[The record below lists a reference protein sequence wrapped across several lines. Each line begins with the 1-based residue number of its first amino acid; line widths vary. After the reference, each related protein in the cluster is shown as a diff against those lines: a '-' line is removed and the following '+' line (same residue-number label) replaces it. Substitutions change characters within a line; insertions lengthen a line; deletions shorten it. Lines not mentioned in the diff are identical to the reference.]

1 MNLTLIANS
10 GIQLYTA
17 PLFID
22 KNTKSRQLFH
32 EWFDEEEIQTNLE
45 FAYQLKESLKVVRL
59 SDLAEC
65 RFVDTAGNL
74 LVDERDVLA
83 NPNIEILYEGDIEDA
98 DDIFALRLNDAK
110 RCRIDLLLNEW
121 LPLPFLELDALGRP
135 KSGPYNWVRCKIVPR
150 AEQPRTDGILA
161 DILLAVDTHAV
172 YDEPDD
178 YVECPA
184 FVSDSETEKTFRLSV
199 EPRGMMDFCS
209 GRNTWVRNCVMQL
222 IHGVEEFDDIKVK
235 DGEHKYNFLATYMLL
250 VEYVADSNVLPDI
263 RLMRDRDVQ
272 QTSVEMIIDIGNS
285 RTSAILFEDG
295 DFTRVKALHLQ
306 DFSRP
311 LTPTGELNISQETF
325 DMRVA
330 FQKVSFGDHALVG
343 SQQFTWP
350 SFVRLGLEAEY
361 LTHQT
366 TSLAE
371 GDEIF
376 STYSSP
382 KRYLWDY
389 KSRREEWRCVKLTP
403 DGKNEVPIIEG
414 ISNYFNDDGSINEDG
429 WGIGLHYSRKTL
441 MTLAFM
447 EILAQARMQ
456 INSPSFRT
464 DHGRKATPRRLD
476 RVVLTCPTA
485 MSGKEQQSLH
495 ESLRQALYVLNRY
508 YNNID
513 ETAIPMDVKVV
524 PDLSR
529 RGEKPQW
536 IFDEATCSQFVYL
549 YGKFSETYQN
559 NSQEFFRLY
568 GRPRTNADGKTVDSL
583 VIGSLD
589 IGAGTSDVMICRYE
603 YNAQNTARLSP
614 IPVFYDSFDYAGDDM
629 MKVLIE
635 NVLLQGKH
643 GIFERELERR
653 GVDDTQVRRMLYQFF
668 SEGCTTFQE
677 RVLRRDFNLQVC
689 VPVIYRFL
697 DLLSHDETYRELT
710 YDDIFSHNE
719 PSAAV
724 LTRFQNFFGFELRD
738 IRWTFDAEV
747 MNKNIEHTMDDL
759 LKTVANIMYAHDCDL
774 VLLSGRPASLKPIHD
789 SFLKYFAVSPNRLV
803 VLNKHRVG
811 RWMPQPFADEF
822 GYLLN
827 SKSIVPF
834 GAMIGYLASNAGG
847 MSGFSLD
854 LTHLGELLK
863 PTTDYF
869 VLKDARVKQNK
880 CFLTPD
886 TNTGELTVNSFP
898 TYIGSKQVDLPFY
911 PARPFYVLDLN
922 ESAILGKVVNR
933 HADRPLSDSEK
944 QYLCQQH
951 LDKVLEH
958 SPLTFTIERDD
969 YDDNRESLTITS
981 VRGADDV
988 EIPAADFALTV
999 QSLNDPDCYWLD
1011 SGSFNINIKSK

>member
-1 MNLTLIANS
+1 MDYSLIANS
-10 GIQLYTA
+10 GIQL
-17 PLFID
+17 LSKRID
-22 KNTKSRQLFH
+22 INLNAGFKCRFAES
-32 EWFDEEEIQTNLE
+32 FDDERFQWKLE
-45 FAYQLKESLKVVRL
+45 FAYTLSNQIVVLTSQLREKGYLDNDNRL
-59 SDLAEC
+59 TTSEA
-65 RFVDTAGNL
+65 VI
-74 LVDERDVLA
+74 LA
-83 NPNIEILYEGDIEDA
+83 NPEVQQFNIAENEEENSG
-98 DDIFALRLNDAK
+98 IFFSKLAANNKFLN
-110 RCRIDLLLNEW
+110 RYLNVW
-121 LPLPFLELDALGRP
+121 LPMPFIEQDETGDY
-135 KSGPYNWVRCKIVPR
+135 KKGPYNWCKFKIIPR
-150 AEQPRTDGILA
+150 ETNAGILTA
-161 DILLAVDTHAV
+161 DVVLAFDTQARYNALDAYKEYPV
-172 YDEPDD
+172 
-178 YVECPA
+178 
-184 FVSDSETEKTFRLSV
+184 FMSDGETEKLFGLCGNERQLIDYCTW
-199 EPRGMMDFCS
+199 
-209 GRNTWVRNCVMQL
+209 NKNWVRDYLMEIAYPDAKN
-222 IHGVEEFDDIKVK
+222 FDVLELK
-235 DGEHKYNFLATYMLL
+235 DGRHKYEFLAAYLMLIKYL
-250 VEYVADSNVLPDI
+250 SSLDDFVPTVK
-263 RLMRDRDVQ
+263 LMRDRDVNVVN
-272 QTSVEMIIDIGNS
+272 VEMIIDIGNS

-311 LTPTGELNISQETF
+311 VTDGGSLNISQETF

-330 FQKVSFGDHALVG
+330 FQKVSFGEHALAG

-389 KSRREEWRCVKLTP
+389 KSRREEWRCVKLTT
-403 DGKNEVPIIEG
+403 DGRNEVPIIEG
-414 ISNYFNDDGSINEDG
+414 ISNYFNDDGSINEEG
-429 WGIGLHYSRKTL
+429 WGVGLHYSRKTL

-447 EILAQARMQ
+447 EIVAQARMQ

-476 RVVLTCPTA
+476 RIVLTCPTA
-485 MSGKEQQSLH
+485 MSGQEQKSLH
-495 ESLRQALYVLNRY
+495 ESLRQALFVLNKY
-508 YNNID
+508 YNDID
-513 ETAIPMDVKVV
+513 ESAVPMEVKIV
-524 PDLSR
+524 PDLNY

-559 NSQEFFRLY
+559 NSKEFFRLY
-568 GRPRTNADGKTVDSL
+568 GKPRTGSEAQTVDSI

-603 YNAQNTARLSP
+603 YNDQNTARLSP
-614 IPVFYDSFDYAGDDM
+614 VPIFYDSFGYAGDDM
-629 MKVLIE
+629 MKILIE
-635 NVLLQGKH
+635 NVLLQGRH

-653 GVDDTQVRRMLYQFF
+653 GFDETQVRRMLYQFF
-668 SEGCTTFQE
+668 SEGCSTFQE
-677 RVLRRDFNLQVC
+677 RVLRRDFNLQVL
-689 VPVIYRFL
+689 VPVISRFL
-697 DLLSHDETYRELT
+697 DMLGHEESYRDLAYE
-710 YDDIFSHNE
+710 DIFCVNE
-719 PSAAV
+719 PSVAV
-724 LTRFQNFFGFELRD
+724 LTRFRTFFGFELKD

-747 MNKNIEHTMDDL
+747 MNKNIEHSMDDL
-759 LKTVANIMYAHDCDL
+759 LKTVANIMYAYDCDL
-774 VLLSGRPASLKPIHD
+774 VLLSGRPTSLKPIHD

-822 GYLLN
+822 GYLVN

-834 GAMIGYLASNAGG
+834 GAMIGYLGSNAGG
-847 MSGFSLD
+847 LTGFSLD
-854 LTHLGELLK
+854 LTNLGEQLK

-886 TNTGELTVNSFP
+886 KNQGDLTVNSFP

-922 ESAILGKVVNR
+922 ENAIVSKLVSR
-933 HADRPLSDSEK
+933 HSDRQLSDSEK

-958 SPLTFTIERDD
+958 SPLTFTIERND
-969 YDDNRESLTITS
+969 YDENRESLTITA

-988 EIPAADFALTV
+988 EIPAGDFALTV